1 MRLRCLVLLLI
12 TVLIFTSCS
21 TEPDSASGGVDIT
34 ITGEAETIWVEV
46 VSPDGG
52 TLYST
57 YKFNGTG
64 TYKVSV
70 PAESYIIRFFGYEDG
85 VQTSNAELVM
95 DGSESTPADFTAEL
109 VKPDVDHSL
118 KVRFTWS
125 GSVDEIKI
133 ITEEEELG
141 SFSVTEGETSYKI
154 NTVLSCPEK
163 TEAEILFY
171 NDGFLVGR
179 YSEAIILEGN
189 VRYQDPLS
197 VEIEDLADHRSPS
210 ISIVLSSP
218 ELLPVEMENISD
230 GFILKSGEEVNVS
243 AAIDGIISYSWYLN
257 NEAEPVSSQDSFILT
272 TETVGLSQSNESLSQ
287 ILTLKALS
295 ENGITYSG
303 SLRFFLDISET
314 TGSFET

>member
-141 SFSVTEGETSYKI
+141 SFSVTEGE
-154 NTVLSCPEK
+154 PEK

-230 GFILKSGEEVNVS
+230 GFILKSGEEVTVS
-243 AAIDGIISYSWYLN
+243 AAIDGVISYSWYLN
-257 NEAEPVSSQDSFILT
+257 NEAEPVSTQDSFILT
-272 TETVGLSQSNESLSQ
+272 TETDGLSQSNESLSQ
-287 ILTLKALS
+287 ILTLKSLS

-314 TGSFET
+314 TGSYEI